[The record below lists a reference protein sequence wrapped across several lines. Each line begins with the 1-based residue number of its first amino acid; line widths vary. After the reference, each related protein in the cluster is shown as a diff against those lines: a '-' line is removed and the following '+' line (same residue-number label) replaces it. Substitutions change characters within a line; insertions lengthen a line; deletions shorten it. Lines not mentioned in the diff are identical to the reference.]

1 MSPMARRSDS
11 KSKPA
16 PKAQAERTMPSLF
29 PPVARNLAETAGKL
43 LRPSDR
49 QPYWLGSQPIGNLED
64 LTNNLEKFSD
74 EHAFWV
80 ADWIEY
86 LGDRDTAERIRAE
99 QQKFKEI
106 VKHRYQELKQ
116 FLGRA

>member
-1 MSPMARRSDS
+1 MTPMAR
-11 KSKPA
+11 KKAAPGAPA
-16 PKAQAERTMPSLF
+16 RGERTMP
-29 PPVARNLAETAGKL
+29 RNLAEEARNL
-43 LRPSDR
+43 LRPSGR

-64 LTNNLEKFSD
+64 LVNNLEKFTD

-86 LGDRDTAERIRAE
+86 LGDKGTADRIRAE
-99 QQKFKEI
+99 RQRFKEI
-106 VKHRYQELKQ
+106 LRQRYEELKG